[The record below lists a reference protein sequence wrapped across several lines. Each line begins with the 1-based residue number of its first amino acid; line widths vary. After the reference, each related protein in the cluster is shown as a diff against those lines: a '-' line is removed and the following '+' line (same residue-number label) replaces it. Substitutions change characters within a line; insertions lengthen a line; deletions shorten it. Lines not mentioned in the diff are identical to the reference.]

1 MTNTSR
7 IAVLFKCLRTGQFS
21 AGMYFNHNALK
32 LLDYILFA
40 LHCVT
45 MDFNNVTNVGEV
57 EFRQVKSLRQKSW
70 DPSLV

>member
-1 MTNTSR
+1 
-7 IAVLFKCLRTGQFS
+7 
-21 AGMYFNHNALK
+21 MYFNHNALK

-57 EFRQVKSLRQKSW
+57 EFRQVKSLRQKS
-70 DPSLV
+70 